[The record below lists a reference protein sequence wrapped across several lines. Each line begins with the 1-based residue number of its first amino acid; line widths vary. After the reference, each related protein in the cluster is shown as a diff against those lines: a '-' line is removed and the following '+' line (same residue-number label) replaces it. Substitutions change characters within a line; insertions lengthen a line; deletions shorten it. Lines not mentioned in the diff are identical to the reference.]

1 MFALLMIISPFI
13 SRPMWIQCYRN
24 IVPIRCLFP
33 KSSHI
38 YICIHVFP
46 PPLYP
51 YIINTTLYSLY
62 YECFNMYLQEAKKAF
77 QAVMIIRPRRPVSAE
92 FFILE
97 KEVMASAWTLYNYTW
112 AEGSEVSN
120 ISLAMPLSTSVS
132 SESNTLNLPNLA
144 HQSHAYLSSTF
155 GISNL
160 NSALCRRGI
169 CDDKTQY
176 KS

>member
-1 MFALLMIISPFI
+1 
-13 SRPMWIQCYRN
+13 MWIQCYRN
-24 IVPIRCLFP
+24 IVSVRCIFL

-38 YICIHVFP
+38 YIYIIP

-51 YIINTTLYSLY
+51 YIINTSLY
-62 YECFNMYLQEAKKAF
+62 FECFNVYSQEAKKAF

-112 AEGSEVSN
+112 AGGSEVSN
-120 ISLAMPLSTSVS
+120 ISLAMPLSTSVP
-132 SESNTLNLPNLA
+132 SESNTLNLPNSA
-144 HQSHAYLSSTF
+144 RQSHAHISSTF
-155 GISNL
+155 GISNI
-160 NSALCRRGI
+160 NSTLCRRSI
-169 CDDKTQY
+169 CDDKIQY